1 MNVYD
6 FDRTLFPGD
15 SSMHF
20 WAFCKKRYPLIWLHF
35 PAGITKMGL
44 YKLKL
49 FTWGEVMEKF
59 FSFMKY
65 VPDKERMIEEFWDE
79 KVSTIYPW
87 YKERQ
92 KDDDLI
98 ISATPY
104 FIINPIARRL
114 GIKHVIATDME
125 INTYKINGIDCASIE
140 KVNRFRKEYPDGEI
154 DEFYSD
160 SYSDMPL
167 AEIAKKAFMIGKRGE
182 ITDWDFENKK
192 GQKKSDKLIKAY
204 RKAAYKKAKRE
215 LIRKQRIQKREEKR
229 ANKAK

>member
-1 MNVYD
+1 M
-6 FDRTLFPGD
+6 
-15 SSMHF
+15 
-20 WAFCKKRYPLIWLHF
+20 
-35 PAGITKMGL
+35 
-44 YKLKL
+44 
-49 FTWGEVMEKF
+49 
-59 FSFMKY
+59 
-65 VPDKERMIEEFWDE
+65 
-79 KVSTIYPW
+79 
-87 YKERQ
+87 
-92 KDDDLI
+92 
-98 ISATPY
+98 
-104 FIINPIARRL
+104 

-140 KVNRFRKEYPDGEI
+140 KVNRFRKEDPDGEI

-167 AEIAKKAFMIGKRGE
+167 AEIAKKAFMIGKHGE

-215 LIRKQRIQKREEKR
+215 LIRKQRILKREEKR

>member
-20 WAFCKKRYPLIWLHF
+20 WAFCKKRYPKIWLHF
-35 PAGITKMGL
+35 PGGITKMGF
-44 YKLKL
+44 YKLGF

-59 FSFMKY
+59 FTFMKY
-65 VPDKERMIEEFWDE
+65 LPNKEAMIEEFWDK
-79 KVSTIYPW
+79 KVTKIYPW

-92 KDDDLI
+92 KEDDII

-104 FIINPIARRL
+104 FIIRPIALRL
-114 GIKHVIATDME
+114 GIKNVIATDMD
-125 INTYKINGIDCASIE
+125 INTYKINGLDCTGIQ
-140 KVNRFRKEYPDGEI
+140 KVVRFKEEYGDAKI

-167 AEIAKKAFMIGKRGE
+167 AEIAEKAYMIGKHGE
-182 ITDWDFENKK
+182 ITDWDFTNKK
-192 GQKKSDKLIKAY
+192 GQKKSDKITKRYTKLAW
-204 RKAAYKKAKRE
+204 KKARKE
-215 LIRKQRIQKREEKR
+215 LQKTEKKLFKEEKQ
-229 ANKAK
+229 NDK